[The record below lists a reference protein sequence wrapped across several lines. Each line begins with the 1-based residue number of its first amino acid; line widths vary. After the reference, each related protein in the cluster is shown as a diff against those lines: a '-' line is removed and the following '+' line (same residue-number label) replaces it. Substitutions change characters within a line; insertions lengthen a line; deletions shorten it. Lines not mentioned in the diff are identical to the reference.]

1 MPFWLPLA
9 AAPGFDAG
17 GLYAGALLFVGLAIF
32 AAVGALSHERDR
44 AFSAS
49 LIYLALG
56 VGAAAVIGIFDIR
69 WLRPVEDAWL
79 IERLAELAVIVALF
93 STGLKLDRPLEFRTW
108 GSVARLLLIVMP
120 LSTPGIIATAIYS
133 FIGAWNEYI
142 FAYTF
147 LNKNDQLTLP
157 VGIQRFFSENTTDF
171 PGLMAASFMMSLP
184 VVVLFLLLQRFFVRA
199 LTEGAV
205 KH

>member
-1 MPFWLPLA
+1 MTFSLPLA

-32 AAVGALSHERDR
+32 AAVGALSHQRDR

-79 IERLAELAVIVALF
+79 IERLAEFAVIVALF
-93 STGLKLDRPLEFRTW
+93 STGLKLDRPLELRTW

-120 LSTPGIIATAIYS
+120 LTIAIVALLGS
-133 FIGAWNEYI
+133 EAMGLSLGA
-142 FAYTF
+142 A
-147 LNKNDQLTLP
+147 
-157 VGIQRFFSENTTDF
+157 
-171 PGLMAASFMMSLP
+171 
-184 VVVLFLLLQRFFVRA
+184 LLLGAA
-199 LTEGAV
+199 LAPTDPVLAGDIGVGPPGEEEEREPNFSITAEAG
-205 KH
+205 